1 MSEDRPSR
9 MVVGIGNPGSAYAG
23 TRHNLGFRVVERV
36 AESLGLV
43 LGRPF
48 GTTRKVGKSRW
59 ALGRGPAGTFLLLQP
74 LTYVNLTGKAVARA
88 AAWCGAPVESIF
100 VVCDDLH
107 LPLGRIRI
115 RKKGSHGGHKG
126 LLSVGNS
133 LRSWEFPRLR
143 MGIGT
148 PPPGEERDYVL
159 SPFLPEEEPVVEKMV
174 ETAAEAVS
182 AFLQGAV
189 LEDLMNR
196 YNPG

>member
-1 MSEDRPSR
+1 MVEDRPSR
-9 MVVGIGNPGSAYAG
+9 IVVGIGNPGPDYSG
-23 TRHNLGFRVVERV
+23 TRHNLGFQVVERV
-36 AESLGLV
+36 AEDLGLK

-88 AAWCGAPVESIF
+88 AAWSGAPVEAIF
-100 VVCDDLH
+100 VVCDDMN

-115 RKKGSHGGHKG
+115 RPRGSHGGHKG

-143 MGIGT
+143 MGIGK
-148 PPPGEERDYVL
+148 PPPGEEVDFVL
-159 SPFLPEEEPVVEKMV
+159 GRFLPEEEPLVEKMV
-174 ETAAEAVS
+174 EQAARAVS
-182 AFLQGAV
+182 EYLQGET
-189 LEDLMNR
+189 LENLMNK
-196 YNPG
+196 YNAG